1 VQLTAES
8 LVTPPSRDATGSE
21 DALLSALCEGDEDA
35 YGELVDALTPSML
48 RVARSH
54 VPNQAVA
61 EEVVQETWIVV
72 LTRLDGFER
81 RSSLRTWV
89 FGILLNI
96 ARTQGSR
103 ERRSVPVDPHGPDDA
118 GPSVAASRF
127 RAATSA
133 QSPRHWSQPPR
144 PWGGDPEDVLMARE
158 TLHRLRAALGDLP
171 PRQREVVEL
180 HDVVGLPAAE
190 VCSVLGLS
198 PGNQRVLLHRGR
210 AKVRQA
216 LEDYLAAG

>member
-1 VQLTAES
+1 MIADPLAAS
-8 LVTPPSRDATGSE
+8 SSRGGVRPD
-21 DALLSALCEGDEDA
+21 DALVSALRDGDEEVF
-35 YGELVDALTPSML
+35 GELVDALTPSML
-48 RVARSH
+48 RVARCH

-72 LTRLDGFER
+72 LTRLGGFEG

-103 ERRSVPVDPHGPDDA
+103 ERRFLPVDPHGPVDGGPGVTTPQIRPGA
-118 GPSVAASRF
+118 GDRWP
-127 RAATSA
+127 A
-133 QSPRHWSQPPR
+133 QWSEPPR
-144 PWGGDPEDVLMARE
+144 PWDSHPEDVLLARE
-158 TLHRLRAALGDLP
+158 TLRRLRAALADLP

-180 HDVVGLPAAE
+180 HDVMDLSATD

-198 PGNQRVLLHRGR
+198 PGNLRVLLHRGR
-210 AKVRQA
+210 AKVRLA
-216 LEDYLAAG
+216 LEDYLRAAG